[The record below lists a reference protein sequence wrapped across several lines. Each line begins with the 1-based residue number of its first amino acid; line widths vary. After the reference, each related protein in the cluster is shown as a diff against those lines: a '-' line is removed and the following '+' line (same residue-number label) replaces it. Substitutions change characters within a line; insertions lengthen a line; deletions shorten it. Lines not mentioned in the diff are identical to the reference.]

1 LWTLPGFFD
10 LLAALLLPDQ
20 LPERALVV
28 ILEFVGLEMP
38 GL

>member
-1 LWTLPGFFD
+1 LRTLPGFFD

-20 LPERALVV
+20 LPERALLV
-28 ILEFVGLEMP
+28 ILEFVWLEMP